1 MPTLGSLSP
10 ESGLA
15 RLALITA
22 VPVAV
27 FAGLG
32 LATRWWTG
40 QLAAERRARRRLAGT
55 PTPQPL
61 RRPLELVAADL
72 RRLAREVALVPS
84 GTPVAR
90 RRGLL
95 AAFDDVLAEAA
106 AALEVPEHLDTVP
119 PSAREL
125 ERIRLVRALE
135 AAGLVV
141 SG

>member
-1 MPTLGSLSP
+1 VPPNGSWSP
-10 ESGLA
+10 EAGLV

-27 FAGLG
+27 LGALG
-32 LATRWWTG
+32 LVTRWWTG
-40 QLAAERRARRRLAGT
+40 QWAADRRARHRLDHPGT
-55 PTPQPL
+55 PPPL
-61 RRPLELVAADL
+61 RRPLELVAADV
-72 RRLAREVALVPS
+72 RRLAREVALVPT

-95 AAFDDVLAEAA
+95 AAYDDVLCEAA
-106 AALEVPEHLDTVP
+106 AALEVPEQLSSAP

-125 ERIRLVRALE
+125 ERLRLVVALQE
-135 AAGLVV
+135 AGMVV